1 MKTAKTTMVKTV
13 VQTVHEDVE
22 EVATTRLLLDVLLV
36 VVVVAEAGNTWRSDG
51 ELVGQFISSCRLAG
65 RRVARSSPTQHT
77 RAHPPHVKKERKWKN
92 EINVRRRR
100 RRRPKK
106 EKKKPPRNEIFL
118 FFLLSSFSY
127 PGEKTPQK
135 NCSRVLWKGLGFFLE
150 RKFK

>member
-1 MKTAKTTMVKTV
+1 VKTAKTTMVKMV

-118 FFLLSSFSY
+118 FFFYLLFLTQV
-127 PGEKTPQK
+127 EKPPQK
-135 NCSRVLWKGLGFFLE
+135 IVQGFYGKG
-150 RKFK
+150 